1 MGTEGFNLTASPTSD
16 VRPDRS
22 TLLAFVGVVLF
33 GGLNAIAVKQTVRE
47 LDPFWA
53 GAARFVLA
61 GLIMAGIVFLTG
73 RAMPRGRSLLGA
85 AVYGALFAVA
95 FGAAYPA
102 LREAPAGTAAVFIAM
117 VPLVTLGLAVAHRLE
132 AFRVQGLLGGLVA
145 VVGVA
150 IVFADQLSADIPIR
164 ALLLFSIAV
173 VSIAEMGIVVK
184 LIPRSDPFA
193 TNAVAM
199 LTAAALLLGVSTI
212 AGEAWAIP
220 TQTASWV
227 AFVYLVVL
235 GSVALFGLFVY
246 ALEHWTASAV
256 SYSDLLLPL
265 VTIGVAAVLTGERV
279 TPSFALGGAV
289 ILAGVYIGAFDRT
302 DKPRAAVTSLPECVP
317 AQAEEATLPAG
328 STPARSS

>member
-1 MGTEGFNLTASPTSD
+1 VAAPPGGA

-22 TLLAFVGVVLF
+22 TLLAFLGVILF
-33 GGLNAIAVKQTVRE
+33 GGVNAVAVKQTVRE

-53 GAARFVLA
+53 GAIRFVLA
-61 GLIMAGIVFLTG
+61 GLIMAAIVFLTG

-85 AVYGALFAVA
+85 VVYGALFAVS

-117 VPLVTLGLAVAHRLE
+117 VPLVTLGLAVAHRQE
-132 AFRVQGLLGGLVA
+132 RFRVRGLLGGLVA

-150 IVFADQLSADIPIR
+150 IVFADQISADIPIR

-173 VSIAEMGIVVK
+173 VSIAEMGIIVK
-184 LIPRSDPFA
+184 MIPRSDPFA

-199 LTAAALLLGVSTI
+199 LTAAALLLAVSTV
-212 AGEAWAIP
+212 AGESWALP
-220 TQTASWV
+220 TQTATWV
-227 AFVYLVVL
+227 AIAYLIVL

-256 SYSDLLLPL
+256 SYSDLLMPL
-265 VTIGVAAVLTGERV
+265 VTIGVAAALTGERV

-289 ILAGVYIGAFDRT
+289 ILAGVYIGAFHQTDRT
-302 DKPRAAVTSLPECVP
+302 RPAATSLAECVP
-317 AQAEEATLPAG
+317 AETG
-328 STPARSS
+328 STPASQKPPPVGAS

>member
-1 MGTEGFNLTASPTSD
+1 MTASPGGA
-16 VRPDRS
+16 VQPDRS
-22 TLLAFVGVVLF
+22 TLLAFLGVVLF
-33 GGLNAIAVKQTVRE
+33 GGVNAVAVKQTVSG

-61 GLIMAGIVFLTG
+61 GLIMAAIVVLTR

-85 AVYGALFAVA
+85 AVYGGLFALS

-117 VPLVTLGLAVAHRLE
+117 VPLVTLGLAVAHRQE
-132 AFRVQGLLGGLVA
+132 KFRVQGLLGGLVA
-145 VVGVA
+145 VVGIA

-164 ALLLFSIAV
+164 ALVLFSIAV
-173 VSIAEMGIVVK
+173 VSIAEMGIIVK
-184 LIPRSDPFA
+184 FIPRSDPFA

-199 LTAAALLLGVSTI
+199 LTAAALLLVVSTI
-212 AGEAWAIP
+212 AGEAWALP
-220 TQTASWV
+220 TQTATWV
-227 AFVYLVVL
+227 AVAYLIVL

-265 VTIGVAAVLTGERV
+265 VTIGAAAVLTGERV

-289 ILAGVYIGAFDRT
+289 ILAGVYIGAFVQTGRT
-302 DKPRAAVTSLPECVP
+302 RPAATSLAECVP
-317 AQAEEATLPAG
+317 AKAEEAALATS
-328 STPARSS
+328 STPASSS

>member
-1 MGTEGFNLTASPTSD
+1 M
-16 VRPDRS
+16 
-22 TLLAFVGVVLF
+22 
-33 GGLNAIAVKQTVRE
+33 NAVAVKQTVSE

-61 GLIMAGIVFLTG
+61 GLIMAAIVVLTR

-85 AVYGALFAVA
+85 AVYGALFALS

-117 VPLVTLGLAVAHRLE
+117 VPLVTLGLAVAHRQE
-132 AFRVQGLLGGLVA
+132 TFRVQGLLGGLVA
-145 VVGVA
+145 VVGIA
-150 IVFADQLSADIPIR
+150 IVFADQLSADVPIR
-164 ALLLFSIAV
+164 ALVLFSIAV

-199 LTAAALLLGVSTI
+199 LTAAAILLVVSLI
-212 AGEAWAIP
+212 AGESWALP
-220 TQTASWV
+220 TQAATWTAV
-227 AFVYLVVL
+227 AYLIVL

-256 SYSDLLLPL
+256 SYADLLLPL
-265 VTIGVAAVLTGERV
+265 VTISAAAVLAGERV
-279 TPSFALGGAV
+279 TPSFILGGAV
-289 ILAGVYIGAFDRT
+289 ILAGVYIGAFVRTDRT
-302 DKPRAAVTSLPECVP
+302 RPATASLAEC
-317 AQAEEATLPAG
+317 LPAESEPTVVRTG
-328 STPARSS
+328 STSPS